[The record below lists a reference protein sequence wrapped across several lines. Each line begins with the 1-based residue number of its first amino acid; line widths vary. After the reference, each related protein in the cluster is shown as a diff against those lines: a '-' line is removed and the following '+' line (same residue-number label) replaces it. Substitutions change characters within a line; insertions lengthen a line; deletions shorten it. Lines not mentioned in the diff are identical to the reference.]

1 MKFYGKRVRKYKL
14 IKRIGIGF
22 AIFIIITAI
31 TMVFVTG
38 YIVFHNT
45 SQLVSNDAAYFEN
58 SMAYFKERGFDYSGL
73 LETYNVEKVEL
84 TSSYDGHTIPAE
96 LIYANSKNNDTVIL
110 IHGLGGNRIEI
121 LPFASIFLEHG
132 YNILSYDQRGAG
144 ENYAPYTTLG
154 CLESYDT
161 ADYVTYLD
169 DMIGQDKKIHIW
181 GTSAGAATAGMA
193 VSRGIVEDRV
203 ASLILDCPISSN
215 DDMARLNMSGMNIGI
230 PLDFLMF
237 SADIYYQL
245 TLGFSYSKASAEE
258 CLKNSA
264 LPVLILAT
272 KADETAP
279 YFMAEKIHA
288 AASDSTLVFVEDSAH
303 GRLFRDYPDWYE
315 EQILLFLNKQS
326 N

>member
-1 MKFYGKRVRKYKL
+1 MYVLIASTTICIFPGIADKHDFCFIMRVSKYKL

-45 SQLVSNDAAYFEN
+45 SKLVSNDAAYFEN
-58 SMAYFKERGFDYSGL
+58 SMAYFEERGFDYSGL

-84 TSSYDGHTIPAE
+84 TSSYDGHTIPAK
-96 LIYANSKNNDTVIL
+96 LIYTNSKNNDTVIL
-110 IHGLGGNRIEI
+110 IHGLDGNRIEI

-169 DMIGQDKKIHIW
+169 DM
-181 GTSAGAATAGMA
+181 
-193 VSRGIVEDRV
+193 
-203 ASLILDCPISSN
+203 
-215 DDMARLNMSGMNIGI
+215 ARLNMSGMNIGI
-230 PLDFLMF
+230 PLVFLMF

-258 CLKNSA
+258 CLKNST

-272 KADETAP
+272 KADKTAP

-303 GRLFRDYPDWYE
+303 GRLSRDYPDWYE
-315 EQILLFLNKQS
+315 EQILLFLKKQS
-326 N
+326 K

>member
-1 MKFYGKRVRKYKL
+1 MSKCKL

-58 SMAYFKERGFDYSGL
+58 SMAYFEERGFDYSGL

-161 ADYVTYLD
+161 ADYVAYLD

-215 DDMARLNMSGMNIGI
+215 NDMARLNMSGMNIGI

-258 CLKNSA
+258 CLKKQRPTCSN
-264 LPVLILAT
+264 PCY
-272 KADETAP
+272 E
-279 YFMAEKIHA
+279 
-288 AASDSTLVFVEDSAH
+288 
-303 GRLFRDYPDWYE
+303 GR
-315 EQILLFLNKQS
+315 
-326 N
+326 